1 MLEFSD
7 LPYQFIPPKP
17 NNFIIALGRIV
28 NRFIG
33 LKSRNHQLKGI
44 NVDGL
49 TEFQKIAKE
58 KDARFIILPNHPTHS
73 DPQVINEVCR
83 RMEKTPS
90 FMAAYDVFARNKFAS
105 WFMQRIGAFS
115 VDREGSDRKAM
126 KCAAQ
131 ILEEGQY
138 PLVIFPEGNVY
149 FCNDRVTPF
158 AEGAAYIGLRTQ
170 HKLGVNTPVYAVPIS
185 LKYTFIEDVRESVIS
200 NLDEIAKK
208 FSTSLSS
215 EKPIIEEVTR
225 ISILTLSEFLQKHNY
240 SLPDNNTNVDNL
252 INNAVEP
259 IIIKLEKEIGIT
271 VKKEQNLVSR
281 IRTIR
286 SKVHS
291 IRIDLEKQK
300 EHSHA
305 ADLADEAMLALRILG
320 YSGGYA
326 TDNPSLDRIAE
337 TVARLR
343 EDIHSKG
350 APPVGKRKV
359 LAKICSPIDLRQ
371 YVNPNE
377 KVSKDTIIKLTE
389 EFEKSVQDGINE
401 SNTKNDNHGS
411 KVF

>member
-1 MLEFSD
+1 M
-7 LPYQFIPPKP
+7 
-17 NNFIIALGRIV
+17 

-33 LKSRNHQLKGI
+33 LKSRNHQLKEI

-49 TEFQKIAKE
+49 TGFQKIAKE
-58 KDARFIILPNHPTHS
+58 KNARFIILPNHPTHS

-83 RMEKTPS
+83 RMEKKPS

-149 FCNDRVTPF
+149 FCNDSVTPF

-170 HKLGVNTPVYAVPIS
+170 HKLGENAPVYAVPIS
-185 LKYTFIEDVRESVIS
+185 LKYTFVENVRENVIS

-225 ISILTLSEFLQKHNY
+225 ISILTLSEFLQKHDYN
-240 SLPDNNTNVDNL
+240 LPGNNTNVDNL
-252 INNAVEP
+252 INDAVEP

-286 SKVHS
+286 SKIHS

-305 ADLADEAMLALRILG
+305 ANLADEAMLALRILG

-326 TDNPSLDRIAE
+326 TNNPSLDRIAE
-337 TVARLR
+337 TVARLC

-350 APPVGKRKV
+350 SPPVGQRKALV
-359 LAKICSPIDLRQ
+359 KICQPIDLRQ
-371 YVNPNE
+371 YVSPNE
-377 KVSKDTIIKLTE
+377 KISKDAIIKLTE
-389 EFEKSVQDGINE
+389 EFEKSVQNGINE
-401 SNTKNDNHGS
+401 SNTNTDSHGS

>member
-17 NNFIIALGRIV
+17 NNFIIGLGRV
-28 NRFIG
+28 MNRFIG
-33 LKSRNHQLKGI
+33 LKSRNHQLKEI

-49 TEFQKIAKE
+49 TGFQKIAKE
-58 KDARFIILPNHPTHS
+58 KNARFIILPNHPTHS

-83 RMEKTPS
+83 RMEKKPS

-170 HKLGVNTPVYAVPIS
+170 HKLGENAPVYAVPIS
-185 LKYTFIEDVRESVIS
+185 LKYTFVENVRENVIF

-225 ISILTLSEFLQKHNY
+225 ISILTLSEFLQKHDYN
-240 SLPDNNTNVDNL
+240 LPGNNINVDNL
-252 INNAVEP
+252 INDAVEP

-271 VKKEQNLVSR
+271 VKKQQNLISR

-286 SKVHS
+286 SKIHS

-326 TDNPSLDRIAE
+326 TNNPSLDRIAE
-337 TVARLR
+337 TVARLC

-350 APPVGKRKV
+350 SPPVGQRKALV
-359 LAKICSPIDLRQ
+359 KICQPIDLRR
-371 YVNPNE
+371 YVSPNE
-377 KVSKDTIIKLTE
+377 KISKDTIIKLTK

-401 SNTKNDNHGS
+401 SNTNTDSHGS

>member
-17 NNFIIALGRIV
+17 NNFIIGLGRV
-28 NRFIG
+28 MNRFIG
-33 LKSRNHQLKGI
+33 LKSRNHQLKEI

-49 TEFQKIAKE
+49 TGFQKIAKE
-58 KDARFIILPNHPTHS
+58 KNARFIILPNHPTHS

-83 RMEKTPS
+83 RMEKKPS

-170 HKLGVNTPVYAVPIS
+170 HKLGGNTPVYAVPIS
-185 LKYTFIEDVRESVIS
+185 LKYTFVEDVRENVIF

-225 ISILTLSEFLQKHNY
+225 ISILTLSEFLQKHDYN
-240 SLPDNNTNVDNL
+240 LPGNNINVDNL
-252 INNAVEP
+252 INDAVEP

-286 SKVHS
+286 SKIHS

-326 TDNPSLDRIAE
+326 TNNPSLDRIAE

-350 APPVGKRKV
+350 SPPVGQRKALV
-359 LAKICSPIDLRQ
+359 KICQPIDLRQ
-371 YVNPNE
+371 YVSPNE
-377 KVSKDTIIKLTE
+377 KISKDAIIKLTE

-401 SNTKNDNHGS
+401 SNRNTDSHGS

>member
-33 LKSRNHQLKGI
+33 LTSRNHQLKGI

-131 ILEEGQY
+131 ILEKGQY

-200 NLDEIAKK
+200 NLNEIAKK

-401 SNTKNDNHGS
+401 SNTKNDSHGS

>member
-17 NNFIIALGRIV
+17 NNFIIGLGRAV

-33 LKSRNHQLKGI
+33 LKSRNHKLKEI
-44 NVDGL
+44 DVNGL

-73 DPQVINEVCR
+73 DPQVINEICR
-83 RMEKTPS
+83 RMKKKPS
-90 FMAAYDVFARNKFAS
+90 FMAAYDVFARNKFVS
-105 WFMQRIGAFS
+105 WFMQRTGAFS

-131 ILEEGQY
+131 VLEEGQY

-149 FCNDRVTPF
+149 FCNDRVAPF

-170 HKLGVNTPVYAVPIS
+170 HKLGENTPVYAVPIS
-185 LKYTFIEDVRESVIS
+185 LKYTFVEDVRESVIF
-200 NLDEIAKK
+200 NLNEIAKN
-208 FSTSLSS
+208 FGTSLSS

-225 ISILTLSEFLQKHNY
+225 ISILTLSEFLQKHDY
-240 SLPDNNTNVDNL
+240 SLPKNNTDVDNL
-252 INNAVEP
+252 INDAVEP
-259 IIIKLEKEIGIT
+259 IIIKLEKELEIT
-271 VKKEQNLVSR
+271 VNNEKNLISR

-286 SKVHS
+286 SKIHS

-300 EHSHA
+300 DHFHA
-305 ADLADEAMLALRILG
+305 ADLADEAVLALRILG

-326 TDNPSLDRIAE
+326 ANNPSLDRIAE

-350 APPVGKRKV
+350 SPPVGQRKV
-359 LAKICSPIDLRQ
+359 FAKICQPIDLRQ
-371 YVNPNE
+371 HVSPNE
-377 KVSKDTIIKLTE
+377 KISKNAIIQLTE
-389 EFEKSVQDGINE
+389 KFEKSIQDGINE
-401 SNTKNDNHGS
+401 SNKKNDSHGN